1 MSRWVHWISLGSLLV
16 LLPIE
21 LLSSYDTSVR
31 QQALAV
37 TNISAIGLL
46 LLIGRWLNKKGIQLP
61 AAVTLLVAMDV
72 WFDAAG
78 NFAHLY
84 GRFNWWDQLSH
95 TVGTAA
101 IAPALIAI
109 TIALQRQGKIS
120 LPSWLHWVFSVSVA
134 TALAA
139 LYEVSELIGD
149 ELFTTHRIT
158 DLYDTADDL
167 RFNITA
173 AAIAA
178 FIALKILSHP
188 TKNQVDVKAEKQ

>member
-1 MSRWVHWISLGSLLV
+1 MSRWIHFICLASLFV

-21 LLSSYDTSVR
+21 LFGRYDTPVR
-31 QQALAV
+31 QTALAI
-37 TNISAIGLL
+37 TDLSAIAILL
-46 LLIGRWLNKKGIQLP
+46 LVGRGLKRKGIELP
-61 AAVTLLVAMDV
+61 AIVTLLVALDV

-95 TVGTAA
+95 TIGTAA
-101 IAPALIAI
+101 VAPALIAI
-109 TIALQRQGKIS
+109 TLALQRQGKIS
-120 LPSWLHWVFSVSVA
+120 LPAWLHWVFSVSVA

-167 RFNITA
+167 RFNIA
-173 AAIAA
+173 AAALA
-178 FIALKILSHP
+178 GLIALKLLAKRQPNYVDIKG
-188 TKNQVDVKAEKQ
+188 KNQ

>member
-1 MSRWVHWISLGSLLV
+1 MSRWVRWISLGSLFV

-21 LLSSYDTSVR
+21 LLAKYDTPVR
-31 QQALAV
+31 QNALAL
-37 TNISAIGLL
+37 TNIAAIVAL
-46 LLIGRWLNKKGIQLP
+46 LLIGRWLKQKGIQLP
-61 AAVTLLVAMDV
+61 AAVTFLVALDV

-84 GRFNWWDQLSH
+84 GRFTWWDQLSH

-101 IAPALIAI
+101 IAPALVAI
-109 TIALQRQGKIS
+109 TLALQRQGKIK
-120 LPSWLHWVFSVSVA
+120 LFSWLHWVFSVSVA
-134 TALAA
+134 TALAT

-149 ELFTTHRIT
+149 ELFNTHRIT

-173 AAIAA
+173 AAVAA
-178 FIALKILSHP
+178 FIALEILSHP
-188 TKNQVDVKAEKQ
+188 TKKQVDAKAEKQ